1 MKQLIFVVESDA
13 KNKSDNRYIN
23 KLILERYDLTSNDI
37 KIQFV
42 NMGGKY
48 KYKNTSTT
56 TQINKYIRDNKK
68 GQNFVIY
75 CFDTNRI
82 DCEQNDK
89 NVFTL
94 EQEYFTTNNFHLIWF
109 NYDIEYVL
117 LGKTIESSKKKEE
130 SIKYQRK
137 TINIAYNKLSCKN
150 ENQKGYSN
158 IFLVL
163 DNLLPLK
170 K

>member
-1 MKQLIFVVESDA
+1 MTVSILIPIYNV
-13 KNKSDNRYIN
+13 
-23 KLILERYDLTSNDI
+23 ERYVARCLRSV
-37 KIQFV
+37 F
-42 NMGGKY
+42 
-48 KYKNTSTT
+48 
-56 TQINKYIRDNKK
+56 
-68 GQNFVIY
+68 
-75 CFDTNRI
+75 
-82 DCEQNDK
+82 EQS
-89 NVFTL
+89 
-94 EQEYFTTNNFHLIWF
+94 Y
-109 NYDIEYVL
+109 YDIEYVL

-158 IFLVL
+158 IYLVL

>member
-13 KNKSDNRYIN
+13 KNKSDNRYIR

-42 NMGGKY
+42 NMGRKY

-75 CFDTNRI
+75 CFDTDRI

-89 NVFTL
+89 IVFKL
-94 EQEYFTTNNFHLIWF
+94 EKEYCTTNNFHLIWF

-117 LGKTIESSKKKEE
+117 LGKAIESSKKKEE

-137 TINIAYNKLSCKN
+137 TIIIAYNKLSCKN

-158 IFLVL
+158 IYIVL
-163 DNLLPLK
+163 DDLLQLK